1 LHLGRNNYTHQYRGG
16 ADLLVRSSMEKAFGD
31 LVDKRLT
38 RSQQCVFVAKKAN
51 GILERIKRS
60 VASG

>member
-1 LHLGRNNYTHQYRGG
+1 
-16 ADLLVRSSMEKAFGD
+16 MEKDFGD

-60 VASG
+60 VANG